1 MVAMQFP
8 SSVHDLRREHYAIA
22 GIPTYLHTDWNA
34 YKQIP
39 PKGALCATI
48 GRINAGE
55 VEFFVGDGVHPY
67 TALGKFGTS
76 MDAVSSALALKA
88 DAADVSAELDA
99 ISARDL
105 AYSAGIDQMFNMY
118 NPTGI
123 ARNSLTSK
131 LIESTVPVDAIQ
143 GGATVIYGGMTL
155 ENWIVDGDFAEGSE
169 LWEGGDSVLSF
180 ANGICSV
187 TGDGVSG
194 AASVKQITAL
204 PYATGMTMYIKAKF
218 RVTNDT
224 CTGVDAA
231 YNGGVE
237 TLQQMQATPAKDTWY
252 TVSKVTSL
260 ANGTPETPMLISLIA
275 NYADG
280 IAAEGAVMEV
290 DSITM
295 IHLDAYGL
303 QASLV
308 TDIDALLE
316 AGYFE
321 GEANVIAQR
330 VKSTDAD
337 GGNATYL
344 WVEPIT
350 LRRNADGVM
359 DTVVNGTHIQR
370 LDEDGVALAEPV
382 STPGVA
388 SGILVL
394 YPGGKV
400 KLEPA
405 LKDTAC
411 YTDKFEISRT
421 GFPILSFES
430 IRVLDPASG
439 RYTVI
444 LTVGAVIAANGLTFT
459 HPDLAEGDIV
469 EVVYLWNYPG
479 VLGENT
485 YGYLKDPLIVY
496 DTTGEKYYK
505 ILPTVS
511 AGTIGWDK
519 TEIVS

>member
-1 MVAMQFP
+1 MQFP
-8 SSVHDLRREHYAIA
+8 DSVHDLRREHYAIA
-22 GIPTYLHTDWNA
+22 GIPTYDHDDWTA
-34 YKQIP
+34 YLQIP

-48 GRINAGE
+48 GRVNVGE

-67 TALGKFGTS
+67 TQLGKFGTS

-99 ISARDL
+99 ISAREL
-105 AYSAGIDQMFNMY
+105 AYSAGIDQMFNRY
-118 NPTGI
+118 NPTGL
-123 ARNSLTSK
+123 ARGSLVSK
-131 LIESTVPVDAIQ
+131 LIEPTVPVDAIQ

-155 ENWIVDGDFAEGSE
+155 KNWITDGDFADESE
-169 LWEGGDSVLSF
+169 LWEDGDSVLSF

-194 AASVKQITAL
+194 EASVKQITAL
-204 PYATGMTMYIKAKF
+204 LYETGMTMYIKAKF

-224 CTGVDAA
+224 CTGVDAV
-231 YNGGVE
+231 YNGGAEV
-237 TLQQMQATPAKDTWY
+237 LQQMQATPAKETWY

-260 ANGTPETPMLISLIA
+260 DSGTPETPLLVALVA

-280 IAAEGAVMEV
+280 AAAEGAVMEV

-295 IHLDAYGL
+295 IRLDAYGL
-303 QASLV
+303 QASMV

-316 AGYFE
+316 AGYFD

-350 LRRNADGVM
+350 LRRNAAGVM
-359 DTVVNGTHIQR
+359 DTIVNGTHIQR
-370 LDEDGVALAEPV
+370 LDEDGAALAEPV

-421 GFPILSFES
+421 GFPISSLES

-439 RYTVI
+439 RYTVVS
-444 LTVGAVIAANGLTFT
+444 TAEAVIAANGLAFT
-459 HPDLAEGDIV
+459 HPDLSTGDIV
-469 EVVYLWNYPG
+469 EAVYLWSYAG

-485 YGYLKDPLIVY
+485 YGYLKDPLVAY
-496 DTTGEKYYK
+496 DATGEKYYK
-505 ILPTVS
+505 IFPTVS
-511 AGTIGWDK
+511 AGTLEWDK
-519 TEIVS
+519 TEIVVS

>member
-1 MVAMQFP
+1 MQFP

-22 GIPTYLHTDWNA
+22 GIPTYDHDDWTA
-34 YKQIP
+34 YLQIP

-99 ISARDL
+99 ISAREL
-105 AYSAGIDQMFNMY
+105 AYSAGIDQMFNRY
-118 NPTGI
+118 NPTGL
-123 ARNSLTSK
+123 ARGSLVSK
-131 LIESTVPVDAIQ
+131 QIEPTVPVDAIQ

-155 ENWIVDGDFAEGSE
+155 KNWITDGNFADESE
-169 LWEGGDSVLSF
+169 LWTGSDGAVTF
-180 ANGICSV
+180 AGGICSV

-194 AASVKQITAL
+194 EVGLSQETGLSYVS
-204 PYATGMTMYIKAKF
+204 GMTVYVKAKF
-218 RVTNDT
+218 RVTN
-224 CTGVDAA
+224 AA
-231 YNGGVE
+231 CSSIDVALSGGNEV
-237 TLQQMQATPAKDTWY
+237 TTQMQASPTENEWY
-252 TVSKVTSL
+252 TISKVVTIT
-260 ANGTPETPMLISLIA
+260 NGTPDDPVLITLAAS
-275 NYADG
+275 YADG
-280 IAAEGAVMEV
+280 TAAEGKVMEV
-290 DSITM
+290 DQMIL

-308 TDIDALLE
+308 TAIDALLT
-316 AGYFE
+316 GYLD

-330 VKSTDAD
+330 IKSTDSA
-337 GGNATYL
+337 GNNPTYL
-344 WVEPIT
+344 YLEPIT
-350 LRRNADGVM
+350 LRRNADGVK
-359 DTVVNGTHIQR
+359 DTIANDTHIQR
-370 LDEDGVALAEPV
+370 LDEDGVALATPV

-405 LKDTAC
+405 LKDTAH

-421 GFPILSFES
+421 GFPISSIES

-444 LTVGAVIAANGLTFT
+444 STAGAVIAANGLTFT
-459 HPDLAEGDIV
+459 HPDLTEGDIV
-469 EVVYLWNYPG
+469 EAVYLWSYAG

-485 YGYLKDPLIVY
+485 YGYLKDPLIAY
-496 DTTGEKYYK
+496 DTTGGKYYK
-505 ILPTVS
+505 IFPTVS
-511 AGTIGWDK
+511 AGTLEWDK
-519 TEIVS
+519 TEIVIA

>member
-1 MVAMQFP
+1 MQFP

-22 GIPTYLHTDWNA
+22 GIPTYDHDDWTA
-34 YKQIP
+34 YLQIP

-76 MDAVSSALALKA
+76 MDAVSTALALKA
-88 DAADVSAELDA
+88 DTAEVSAGLDV

-123 ARNSLTSK
+123 ARNSLASK

-155 ENWIVDGDFAEGSE
+155 KNWIVDGDFAEGSE
-169 LWEGGDSVLSF
+169 LWEGSDGAVTF
-180 ANGICSV
+180 AGGICSV

-194 AASVKQITAL
+194 EVGLSQETGLSYVS
-204 PYATGMTMYIKAKF
+204 GMTVYVKAKF
-218 RVTNDT
+218 RVTN
-224 CTGVDAA
+224 AA
-231 YNGGVE
+231 CSSIDVALSGGNEV
-237 TLQQMQATPAKDTWY
+237 TTQMQASPTENEWY
-252 TVSKVTSL
+252 TISKVVTIT
-260 ANGTPETPMLISLIA
+260 NGTPDDPVLITLAAS
-275 NYADG
+275 YADG
-280 IAAEGAVMEV
+280 TAAEGKVMEV
-290 DSITM
+290 DQMIL

-316 AGYFE
+316 AGYFD

-330 VKSTDAD
+330 VKSTDAY

-411 YTDKFEISRT
+411 YKDKFEISRT
-421 GFPILSFES
+421 GFPIASLES
-430 IRVLDPASG
+430 IKVLDPASG

-444 LTVGAVIAANGLTFT
+444 STVGAVIAANGLTFT
-459 HPDLAEGDIV
+459 HPDLSTGDIV
-469 EVVYLWNYPG
+469 EAVYLWSYSG

-485 YGYLKDPLIVY
+485 YGYLKDPLIAY
-496 DTTGEKYYK
+496 DATAEKYYK
-505 ILPTVS
+505 IFPTVS
-511 AGTIGWDK
+511 DGTIGWGK
-519 TEIVS
+519 TER